1 MQERLQKLIAQAGVA
16 SRRAA
21 EELIRSG
28 EVTVN
33 GEIITELGTKAD
45 PEKDHIK
52 VGGKLINVKIQRRE
66 NVYILLNKPKGY
78 LSSAADP
85 EGRKLVTDLIK
96 GFGKLHPVGRL
107 DFNTE
112 GLIIL
117 TNDGQFTNHVASS
130 KTIPK
135 VYEVKVK
142 GLPTPV
148 AINKLRR
155 GTLLP
160 DGFKTA
166 PAEIK
171 EFKSTSKNGWYEVT
185 LHEGHNQQ
193 IRKMFDSIGHSVV
206 KLRRIAIG
214 NLTERGLVMGAYRL
228 LDQSEVEGIGT
239 PAKPAKQK
247 IDPKTDK
254 PKLPEHSRAL
264 KPKKTFKRTFVEPRT
279 REEGAKKRPARDSRA
294 DSFDRAGPANPRKES
309 DRTFAKLRPDDRDV
323 ERRPA
328 RGLKPDRSP
337 KTQSDLKRPF
347 GKFRPAGKES
357 DKSSAREARPDR
369 AERSEIDR
377 PKKSPNRTFSKPR
390 VGEQGREKRSTRSG
404 KPPARRSR

>member
-52 VGGKLINVKIQRRE
+52 VQGKLINVKIQRRE

-214 NLTERGLVMGAYRL
+214 NLTERGLVTGAYRL
-228 LDQSEVEGIGT
+228 LDKIEVEGIGT

-264 KPKKTFKRTFVEPRT
+264 KPKKTFKRTFVKPKTDEQNAER
-279 REEGAKKRPARDSRA
+279 RPARETGSSA
-294 DSFDRAGPANPRKES
+294 SDRMPSPRKDS
-309 DRTFAKLRPDDRDV
+309 DRTFAKPRLDDRDP

-347 GKFRPAGKES
+347 GKFRPA
-357 DKSSAREARPDR
+357 DKQPNKGSAREARPDR
-369 AERSEIDR
+369 ADRSEIDR
-377 PKKSPNRTFSKPR
+377 PKKTPNRTFSKPR
-390 VGEQGREKRSTRSG
+390 VGEQGREKRPTRGG
-404 KPPARRSR
+404 KPPARRPR